1 MALFAVNLT
10 FFTQFPKNF
19 WWPFFAH
26 SPFFLYPQIF
36 FTPNFSYCPL
46 SSFHSL
52 RCSKKGGCKAKK
64 VVGVNTQNTPGFCAR
79 GTTPCYATAC
89 CITWCI
95 NCCITCIITYS
106 ITCGNTC
113 CINCITCSSTC
124 CIAWS
129 ITFINVVSLVVSPA
143 VSPVLSPLPPVVSTA
158 ISPVLSLVV
167 SPAVS
172 GVAWVSDAWVD
183 LKFAAPPH
191 VQSHIFLAHSY
202 GYFWWTFFLNIKFFP
217 PPCASFRSIKVFSY
231 PENFSKP

>member
-1 MALFAVNLT
+1 MYNFWHFLPSTQLFLLNFPKVFDDLFLHIPHFFFTPKFSSPLT
-10 FFTQFPKNF
+10 FFITPPSPASIF
-19 WWPFFAH
+19 WGV
-26 SPFFLYPQIF
+26 LK
-36 FTPNFSYCPL
+36 
-46 SSFHSL
+46 
-52 RCSKKGGCKAKK
+52 RGGGCKAKK

-79 GTTPCYATAC
+79 GTAPCYATAC

-106 ITCGNTC
+106 ITCGN
-113 CINCITCSSTC
+113 TC

-158 ISPVLSLVV
+158 LSPVLSLVV

-191 VQSHIFLAHSY
+191 VQGHIFLAHSY
-202 GYFWWTFFLNIKFFP
+202 GYFWWTFFWISNFFRP
-217 PPCASFRSIKVFSY
+217 LAHLFAP
-231 PENFSKP
+231 

>member
-1 MALFAVNLT
+1 M
-10 FFTQFPKNF
+10 
-19 WWPFFAH
+19 
-26 SPFFLYPQIF
+26 
-36 FTPNFSYCPL
+36 
-46 SSFHSL
+46 
-52 RCSKKGGCKAKK
+52 
-64 VVGVNTQNTPGFCAR
+64 VGVNTQNTPVFCAR
-79 GTTPCYATAC
+79 GTAPCYATAC

-158 ISPVLSLVV
+158 LSPVLSLVV

-202 GYFWWTFFLNIKFFP
+202 EYFWRTFFLNIKFFP

-231 PENFSKP
+231 PENFSKPYKFLCAAFHLLWRMEMQFFRPGRTAHFATPLPAVSPTVSPVVSLVVSPAVSPTASPLSPVV

>member
-1 MALFAVNLT
+1 MDA
-10 FFTQFPKNF
+10 QFCRPGGGAESTLKVGVYFNMF
-19 WWPFFAH
+19 
-26 SPFFLYPQIF
+26 
-36 FTPNFSYCPL
+36 PNFLAISE
-46 SSFHSL
+46 S
-52 RCSKKGGCKAKK
+52 GGCKKK
-64 VVGVNTQNTPGFCAR
+64 PTKCPIFG
-79 GTTPCYATAC
+79 CYATAC

-113 CINCITCSSTC
+113 CINCITCGRTC

-143 VSPVLSPLPPVVSTA
+143 VSPVLLPLPPVVPTA
-158 ISPVLSLVV
+158 LSPVLSLVV

-172 GVAWVSDAWVD
+172 GVAWVSNAWVD

-191 VQSHIFLAHSY
+191 VLSHIFLAHSY
-202 GYFWWTFFLNIKFFP
+202 GYFWRTFSFEYQIFP

-231 PENFSKP
+231 PENFSKPYKFLCAAFHLLYIMEMQFFRPGRTAPFC